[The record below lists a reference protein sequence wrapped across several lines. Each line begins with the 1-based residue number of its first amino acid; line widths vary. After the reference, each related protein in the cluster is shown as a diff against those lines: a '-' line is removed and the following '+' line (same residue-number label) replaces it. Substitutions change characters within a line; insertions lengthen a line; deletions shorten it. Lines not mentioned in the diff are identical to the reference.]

1 MFEGR
6 LLSSDFLLPAG
17 EAGCETAML
26 AFLQEDNTGV
36 PTWEDMTG
44 GKEFTVVFDM
54 PYGIPG
60 ILQAQDVIALKF
72 YRHKWYSTRTGS
84 VPHLYDGYKN
94 GGSDDVSVQGLVMT
108 YDEGTGVFTVT
119 DDDFTA
125 SAKILTDLPEWV
137 KGRDVAR
144 AEYKKLLNHLNQ
156 KRALQGYRE
165 WLYEQRPCKSSADL
179 RALRATS
186 IDTVGAVP
194 CCLQWT
200 NAHRLDPTEGGK
212 CIHFTAASEGDI
224 FVVFASIPQN
234 HETWIYVQIS
244 PEGVALYKALRL
256 QTTQLNDN
264 AGGLGSATL
273 YQSYFVCVTED
284 VDEKTTV
291 IQYGKT
297 PDNEERPHVW
307 LSFEFNEVASIGYY
321 SFGSGQ
327 SPVKVMGLSLL
338 DKSAK
343 DFIIICQEGTEMI
356 NGVCQQKCHSECNG
370 CRTSGSNSPTDCIA
384 CKHLK
389 VSYPYREGQTGDF
402 ECVAQ
407 CPQHMTSDT
416 ATKTC
421 SCK

>member
-1 MFEGR
+1 MFAIFTWRFDHSRYYRSGR
-6 LLSSDFLLPAG
+6 KLTRIVASLWIIKDNVRRRRRTTSDNFGHLTPY
-17 EAGCETAML
+17 
-26 AFLQEDNTGV
+26 
-36 PTWEDMTG
+36 PTNVG
-44 GKEFTVVFDM
+44 S
-54 PYGIPG
+54 YS
-60 ILQAQDVIALKF
+60 DV
-72 YRHKWYSTRTGS
+72 T
-84 VPHLYDGYKN
+84 
-94 GGSDDVSVQGLVMT
+94 
-108 YDEGTGVFTVT
+108 
-119 DDDFTA
+119 
-125 SAKILTDLPEWV
+125 
-137 KGRDVAR
+137 
-144 AEYKKLLNHLNQ
+144 
-156 KRALQGYRE
+156 
-165 WLYEQRPCKSSADL
+165 
-179 RALRATS
+179 
-186 IDTVGAVP
+186 DTVGAVP

-200 NAHRLDPTEGGK
+200 NAHRLDPTDGGK

-234 HETWIYVQIS
+234 HETWIYIQIS

-343 DFIIICQEGTEMI
+343 DFIIICQEGTEVI